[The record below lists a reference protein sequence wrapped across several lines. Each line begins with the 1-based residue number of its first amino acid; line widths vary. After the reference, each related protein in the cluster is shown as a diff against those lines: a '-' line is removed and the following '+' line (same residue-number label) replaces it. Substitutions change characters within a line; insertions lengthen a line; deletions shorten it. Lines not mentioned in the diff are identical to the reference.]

1 MASVYIIY
9 SAEID
14 RFYIGSCENL
24 ETRLSQHLKH
34 EFFDSYTNKAN
45 DWILFFALDNLE
57 YRQAR
62 LIEAHIKKMRTR
74 TYYQNL
80 KTYPEISVKLIEKY
94 K

>member
-1 MASVYIIY
+1 MASVYILY

-24 ETRLSQHLKH
+24 QIRLSQHLNHK
-34 EFFDSYTNKAN
+34 FSDSYTSKAT
-45 DWILFFALDNLE
+45 DWILFFALDKLD
-57 YRQAR
+57 YKQAR

-80 KTYPEISVKLIEKY
+80 KTYPEISEKLIEKY